1 MSPYFGVKRSGV
13 GSALLAGLAAYFAS
27 ASESSAAEPSP
38 IPIVVMS
45 EEGPDRQLPTR
56 EAFYLSG
63 SAGKEV
69 LAVYPVFVRVEFP
82 PLGIAGDRSCS
93 LALRSLSADQL
104 RKVKSTPLLETRAG
118 VFSIEELWAPPPAA
132 AGAAA
137 IEEYAR
143 LRDWHDAYVP
153 PAWVR
158 PSTPEGRS
166 GDEAAEYKVLVSEPR
181 FFRPGG
187 TYCLFLYE
195 RHAISE
201 QEKKRIPKLLVE
213 HRRDR
218 EACDEKGGDA
228 PRCASTADKELIEG
242 VNKLLSDAGRERAK
256 EVLFKV
262 RTSLVNAAGV
272 LSAFPKEIRT
282 ALDLRAWKPMFKLR
296 DDGAPQWSPPRD
308 LLDVDADPLGRLL
321 VELLASKG
329 HIHRGVV
336 PQRSTGDVVNGK
348 KIDCAK
354 DKDACR
360 GRVVYSTRSGS
371 FPIRFVRVRPGLEA
385 FEVASDKNPSAEQR
399 DEIPVSAASLP
410 IYGAGITLEE
420 AIEFARA
427 RVKLGGRYLSFAD
440 IYGSVIAPFIKKQEE
455 GLEKTG
461 QLGKPEPI
469 KELAARVEAARGAIS
484 ASCAGA
490 ESVRRNEKDKLGG
503 PAKPP
508 AYVLATDRMPF
519 EPAVAALTGLW
530 LEEAALSECA
540 PYASPAR
547 DPLASLA
554 ELLEGYIDAVLAWTE
569 NEDSMTVQVTKISTE
584 HPRRTPFFIQ
594 GRMTQ
599 ETFFDNYVTP
609 YLGRSILVKPGDD
622 IGMTYAGIQVYLWPN
637 EVREPMW
644 SNGASDL
651 RRLAGFEF
659 GVGLLGDDFG
669 EENRFSGLGPLPP
682 LFVGAALHT
691 LPYVTLSLGASLME
705 RRRSALIPETSQFYA
720 SFYVGVTAQLN
731 AVGIVRNLA
740 SGRGSSMAEEK

>member
-1 MSPYFGVKRSGV
+1 
-13 GSALLAGLAAYFAS
+13 
-27 ASESSAAEPSP
+27 
-38 IPIVVMS
+38 MS
-45 EEGPDRQLPTR
+45 EEGPDRQLPTSQ
-56 EAFYLSG
+56 AFYLSG
-63 SAGKEV
+63 EVGKEV
-69 LAVYPVFVRVEFP
+69 AAVYPVFVRVAFP

-93 LALRSLSADQL
+93 LALRSLSAAQL
-104 RKVKSTPLLETRAG
+104 RKVKSTPLLESRTG
-118 VFSIEELWAPPPAA
+118 VFSIEDLWAPPPGA

-158 PSTPEGRS
+158 TAKAEGRADE
-166 GDEAAEYKVLVSEPR
+166 GEAAYKVLVAEPR

-201 QEKKRIPKLLVE
+201 QEKKLVPKLLIE

-218 EACDEKGGDA
+218 AECAEKGGGEA
-228 PRCASTADKELIEG
+228 PRCASTADKELVEG
-242 VNKLLSDAGRERAK
+242 VNKLLSEAGRERTQ

-272 LSAFPKEIRT
+272 LSTFPKEIKA
-282 ALDLRAWKPMFKLR
+282 ALDLKAWRPAFKVR
-296 DDGAPQWSPPRD
+296 EDGAPQWSPPRD
-308 LLDVDADPLGRLL
+308 LLDVDADPLGRLM

-329 HIHRGVV
+329 HVHRGVV
-336 PQRSTGDVVNGK
+336 PQRSSGDVENGK
-348 KIDCAK
+348 KIDCSK

-360 GRVVYSTRSGS
+360 GRVAYSTRSGS

-385 FEVASDKNPSAEQR
+385 FEVASDKSPSPEER
-399 DEIPVSAASLP
+399 DEIPVAAASLP
-410 IYGAGITLEE
+410 IYGTGISLED
-420 AIEFARA
+420 AIEFARG

-440 IYGSVIAPFIKKQEE
+440 VHASVIGPFIKKQETE
-455 GLEKTG
+455 LEQTG
-461 QLGKPEPI
+461 RLGDPLPI
-469 KELAARVEAARGAIS
+469 KELAARVEAMRRAVA

-490 ESVRRNEKDKLGG
+490 DAARRTEKDRPGG
-503 PAKPP
+503 PPKPSAP
-508 AYVLATDRMPF
+508 VLATDRMPF
-519 EPAVAALTGLW
+519 EPAMAALTGLW
-530 LEEAALSECA
+530 LEEGALSECA
-540 PYASPAR
+540 PYAGPAR
-547 DPLASLA
+547 DPLASMA
-554 ELLEGYIDAVLAWTE
+554 ELLEGYIDAAAAWTE
-569 NEDSMTVQVTKISTE
+569 NEGAMTVQITKISTE

-622 IGMTYAGIQVYLWPN
+622 IGMTYAGVQVYLWPN

-644 SNGASDL
+644 SNGGSDL

-669 EENRFSGLGPLPP
+669 EESRFSGLGPLPP

-705 RRRSALIPETSQFYA
+705 RRRSALLPETSQFFA
-720 SFYVGVTAQLN
+720 SFYVGLTAQLN
-731 AVGIVRNLA
+731 AVGIVRNLT
-740 SGRGSSMAEEK
+740 SGRGASMAEEK

>member
-1 MSPYFGVKRSGV
+1 
-13 GSALLAGLAAYFAS
+13 
-27 ASESSAAEPSP
+27 
-38 IPIVVMS
+38 MS
-45 EEGPDRQLPTR
+45 EEGPDRQLPTGQ
-56 EAFYLSG
+56 AFYLSG
-63 SAGKEV
+63 SAGEEV
-69 LAVYPVFVRVEFP
+69 AAVYPVFVRISFP

-93 LALRSLSADQL
+93 LALRSLSANQL
-104 RKVKSTPLLETRAG
+104 RKVKSTPLLESRTG
-118 VFSIEELWAPPPAA
+118 VFSIEELWAPPPGA

-158 PSTPEGRS
+158 PAKAEGRADK
-166 GDEAAEYKVLVSEPR
+166 GDATYKVLVSEPR

-187 TYCLFLYE
+187 TYCLLLYE
-195 RHAISE
+195 RHSISE
-201 QEKKRIPKLLVE
+201 QEKKLIPKLLME

-218 EACDEKGGDA
+218 AACAEKGEA
-228 PRCASTADKELIEG
+228 ARCASAADKELVEG
-242 VNKLLSDAGRERAK
+242 VNKLLSDAGRERAQ

-272 LSAFPKEIRT
+272 LSSFPQEMKA
-282 ALDLRAWKPMFKLR
+282 ALDLRAWKPAFKVR
-296 DDGAPQWSPPRD
+296 EDGAPAWSPPRD
-308 LLDVDADPLGRLL
+308 LLDVDADPFGRLI
-321 VELLASKG
+321 VELLANRG

-336 PQRSTGDVVNGK
+336 PQRSSGDVVNGK

-385 FEVASDKNPSAEQR
+385 FEVASDKSPGPTER
-399 DEIPVSAASLP
+399 DEIPVAAASLP
-410 IYGAGITLEE
+410 IYGTGITLED
-420 AIEFARA
+420 AIEFARG
-427 RVKLGGRYLSFAD
+427 RVKLGGRFLSISD
-440 IYGSVIAPFIKKQEE
+440 VYGSVIGPFIKKQDTE
-455 GLEKTG
+455 LDRTG
-461 QLGKPEPI
+461 MLGDPASI
-469 KELAARVEAARGAIS
+469 KEFAARVEVMRSAVS

-490 ESVRRNEKDKLGG
+490 ESARRAEKERPGG
-503 PAKPP
+503 PPKPSAP
-508 AYVLATDRMPF
+508 ALGTDRMPF
-519 EPAVAALTGLW
+519 EPAMAALTGLW
-530 LEEAALSECA
+530 LEEGALSDCA
-540 PYASPAR
+540 PYAGPAR
-547 DPLASLA
+547 DPLATLA
-554 ELLEGYIDAVLAWTE
+554 ELLEGYIDAAAAWTE
-569 NEDSMTVQVTKISTE
+569 NEDAMTVQITKISTE

-609 YLGRSILVKPGDD
+609 YLGRSILVKPGED
-622 IGMTYAGIQVYLWPN
+622 IGMTYAGVQVYLWPN

-651 RRLAGFEF
+651 RRLAGLEF

-682 LFVGAALHT
+682 LFFGAALHT

-705 RRRSALIPETSQFYA
+705 RRRSALLPETSQFFA

-731 AVGIVRNLA
+731 AVGIVRNLT
-740 SGRGSSMAEEK
+740 SGRGASMAEEK